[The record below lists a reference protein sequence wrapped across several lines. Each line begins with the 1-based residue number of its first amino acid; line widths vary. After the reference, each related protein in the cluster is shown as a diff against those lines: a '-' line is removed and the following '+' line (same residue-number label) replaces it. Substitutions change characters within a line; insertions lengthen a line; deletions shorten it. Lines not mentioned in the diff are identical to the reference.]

1 MQHVSPQSWY
11 STLCSGALAAILFCL
26 SASAQAQATPDV
38 GKGPYEWDKTFPI
51 WGKKLAKKG
60 IAFPLP
66 WGVGMNYTYV
76 NQDVEIPEVAIAV
89 NDSDYVDL
97 TDVIDFSKVKSK
109 VHAANLRLDL
119 WLLPFLNVY
128 ALGNYVIDAKTAVNV
143 SEPFTFQA
151 NSQQNGVGGGFG
163 TTAAFGA
170 WGFFGIVDMNWT
182 WNKMK
187 NLTKPVSTFMVAPRI
202 GRKFE
207 HLGPFTLAT
216 WVGAMRQQVGANTTG
231 TVNLR
236 DVLSTPSDEF
246 EQKLAD
252 WYDGLG
258 PAQKLAMS
266 QIVDGLQ
273 NSDGAEIHYRLKKQ
287 LKHKWNMTLGAEL
300 QFNDYLMF
308 RTEVG
313 FIGRT
318 QVICGFAY
326 RFGGMGQGLR
336 PEAQPKVQK
345 LKRAESA
352 EALPQDLPTPAS
364 VVENVEPDAAAAPM
378 SAEPELAEQQELN
391 AESARAEALKPELT
405 APDGASPNPTTPKAP

>member
-1 MQHVSPQSWY
+1 MAVVL
-11 STLCSGALAAILFCL
+11 LCLPALAH
-26 SASAQAQATPDV
+26 AQDSPDV
-38 GKGPYEWDKTFPI
+38 GNAPYEWDKTFPI
-51 WGKKLAKKG
+51 WGKMLAKKG
-60 IAFPLP
+60 IKFPLP

-76 NQDVEIPEVAIAV
+76 NQDIEIPEVAVAV

-97 TDVIDFSKVKSK
+97 SDVIDFSNVKSK

-128 ALGNYVIDAKTAVNV
+128 AMGNYVVEAATAVHV
-143 SEPFTFQA
+143 AEPFVFQA
-151 NSQQNGVGGGFG
+151 NSTQNGVGGGFG

-170 WGFFGIVDMNWT
+170 WGFFGIVDLNWS

-187 NLTKPVSTFMVAPRI
+187 NLTKPVNTFILTPRI

-207 HLGPFTLAT
+207 NLGPFTLAA
-216 WVGAMRQQVGANTTG
+216 WIGAMRQQVGANTSG

-246 EQKLAD
+246 EEKLGD

-258 PAQKLAMS
+258 PAQKA
-266 QIVDGLQ
+266 IVGQVVEGLEDV
-273 NSDGAEIHYRLKKQ
+273 DGAEIHYRLKKE

-318 QVICGFAY
+318 QFICGFAY

-336 PEAQPKVQK
+336 PTMAQPEV
-345 LKRAESA
+345 A
-352 EALPQDLPTPAS
+352 P
-364 VVENVEPDAAAAPM
+364 AAP
-378 SAEPELAEQQELN
+378 
-391 AESARAEALKPELT
+391 
-405 APDGASPNPTTPKAP
+405 